1 MSTRI
6 IKFLAVYLSLV
17 LGGLILMGGISI
29 VLFELPIILWLLWVV
44 ASYFIA
50 RPHLK
55 RVENSSEE

>member
-17 LGGLILMGGISI
+17 IGGLILMVGISI

-50 RPHLK
+50 RPHLRRAK
-55 RVENSSEE
+55 NSSEE

>member
-17 LGGLILMGGISI
+17 LGGLILMVGISI

-55 RVENSSEE
+55 KVENSSEE